1 MPMANE
7 IQAFENKY
15 MMVMANIAS
24 LEKQVKKLQDRQKSL
39 KEELEKAMDEY
50 NIQSIDN
57 EYVKIT
63 RIEASETVSI
73 DLKELQKKEPEL
85 YNELLK
91 DYPKVTKRKAYV
103 RITVK

>member
-1 MPMANE
+1 MSNA
-7 IQAFENKY
+7 IQVFENKY
-15 MMVMANIAS
+15 MVVMAELSAIEQQRKII
-24 LEKQVKKLQDRQKSL
+24 EKKA
-39 KEELEKAMDEY
+39 KEIKAELEKAMDEY

-85 YNELLK
+85 YDELLK

>member
-1 MPMANE
+1 MSND
-7 IQAFENKY
+7 IQVFESKY

-85 YNELLK
+85 YDELLK

>member
-85 YNELLK
+85 YDELLK